1 MAARDSVLL
10 IGVVDGDSD
19 ASSAV
24 IVLSVGAPL
33 AGVSTVNEEMFV
45 AGKIILSRHFESHV
59 VKQVPMEL
67 LRRFDVPGRD
77 ISLARREGG
86 EDFILVIAMPSIG
99 RLRTEIGGR
108 QASDCR
114 CSRDSAGDCSQRRR
128 PR

>member
-45 AGKIILSRHFESHV
+45 AGKIILSRHLKV
-59 VKQVPMEL
+59 TL
-67 LRRFDVPGRD
+67 
-77 ISLARREGG
+77 
-86 EDFILVIAMPSIG
+86 
-99 RLRTEIGGR
+99 
-108 QASDCR
+108 
-114 CSRDSAGDCSQRRR
+114 
-128 PR
+128 